1 MTAAVPRRLALR
13 NTVRR
18 KRETIL
24 VVLGA
29 LLGTAIITGSLLVGA
44 SLNASIRADI
54 PDGLGPVDLVVRAS
68 PEGADDARNA
78 LAGFTAP
85 GLEGIV
91 DASVL
96 QGAVASPDGA
106 RVAPRVQLIEVDFA
120 AAARLGTGA
129 EVTGM
134 WGSSPTWGEAVAGQ
148 ELANQLHVQVGDR
161 LEVSAYGQTVQVTVI
176 RVLPRTGIA
185 GWGRDGLN
193 LFVSPGTLTTLQRTG
208 GANAMTLSAPERLLL
223 VSVVGDVFD
232 SLTETEAVAERL
244 EEALAG
250 LPGVEVERI
259 KQLWLD
265 EADEAATTF
274 GELFLAIGSF
284 AVLAGIL
291 LLVNIFVMLAEER
304 KRELGMLRA
313 VGLERRGL
321 IATFAFEGAAY
332 ALAAA
337 LFGAAAGIAV
347 GRVIIAVTTGIFSSF
362 DDNLRLVFT
371 ADPLSIATGFAAG
384 LAISL
389 LTVLATSVRI
399 SRINIIRAVRE
410 LPEPPRRHR
419 RWTVLPTALAAV
431 GFGVVSIA
439 AVAAGDPS
447 GAVLYPALLGVSLSA
462 LLARLL
468 PHRVVVSAASGAVL
482 VWALAADRFVDF
494 ADADIATFV
503 VQGVVLV
510 FSAVALLSH
519 NQEVVGAAIRRVA
532 GAGRATVRLGLAYPL
547 ARRFRTAMT
556 LAMYSLVVFTLT
568 FLAVLSQVFAH
579 GVDGMT
585 ANEAGGFDLLATT
598 TPAGAVPA
606 AELEAVDGVAAA
618 AVVSYA
624 FVEFAAPGRPEP
636 GRWALSGVDET
647 FVAAGP
653 PPLETWDRTQP
664 SELAVWQALLDDPNL
679 VIVDGYFL
687 QSGGPQAH
695 AARVGD
701 TVTIRDLAGGG
712 SVERTVIGIM
722 HGGLSFPGAMLS
734 AASMTEVTSIA
745 APNRF
750 YLRLEPDADAAEV
763 ASALQREFLT
773 SGMVADPFRRL
784 VERNVE
790 ANVQFF
796 RLMQGFLALG
806 LLIGIAGLGVVM
818 VRAVRERRREIGM
831 LRSLGLQPRAV
842 RSVFLLESA
851 FVAVEGILLGVALA
865 LVTAYQVV
873 TNAAAFGDFGVA
885 FTVPWS
891 QLAVLVAI
899 TALGSLA
906 ATAAPARQ
914 AARIRP
920 AVALRTAD

>member
-1 MTAAVPRRLALR
+1 
-13 NTVRR
+13 
-18 KRETIL
+18 
-24 VVLGA
+24 
-29 LLGTAIITGSLLVGA
+29 
-44 SLNASIRADI
+44 
-54 PDGLGPVDLVVRAS
+54 
-68 PEGADDARNA
+68 
-78 LAGFTAP
+78 
-85 GLEGIV
+85 
-91 DASVL
+91 
-96 QGAVASPDGA
+96 
-106 RVAPRVQLIEVDFA
+106 
-120 AAARLGTGA
+120 
-129 EVTGM
+129 
-134 WGSSPTWGEAVAGQ
+134 
-148 ELANQLHVQVGDR
+148 
-161 LEVSAYGQTVQVTVI
+161 
-176 RVLPRTGIA
+176 
-185 GWGRDGLN
+185 
-193 LFVSPGTLTTLQRTG
+193 
-208 GANAMTLSAPERLLL
+208 
-223 VSVVGDVFD
+223 
-232 SLTETEAVAERL
+232 
-244 EEALAG
+244 
-250 LPGVEVERI
+250 
-259 KQLWLD
+259 
-265 EADEAATTF
+265 
-274 GELFLAIGSF
+274 
-284 AVLAGIL
+284 
-291 LLVNIFVMLAEER
+291 
-304 KRELGMLRA
+304 
-313 VGLERRGL
+313 
-321 IATFAFEGAAY
+321 
-332 ALAAA
+332 
-337 LFGAAAGIAV
+337 
-347 GRVIIAVTTGIFSSF
+347 
-362 DDNLRLVFT
+362 
-371 ADPLSIATGFAAG
+371 
-384 LAISL
+384 
-389 LTVLATSVRI
+389 
-399 SRINIIRAVRE
+399 
-410 LPEPPRRHR
+410 
-419 RWTVLPTALAAV
+419 
-431 GFGVVSIA
+431 
-439 AVAAGDPS
+439 
-447 GAVLYPALLGVSLSA
+447 
-462 LLARLL
+462 
-468 PHRVVVSAASGAVL
+468 
-482 VWALAADRFVDF
+482 
-494 ADADIATFV
+494 
-503 VQGVVLV
+503 
-510 FSAVALLSH
+510 
-519 NQEVVGAAIRRVA
+519 
-532 GAGRATVRLGLAYPL
+532 
-547 ARRFRTAMT
+547 
-556 LAMYSLVVFTLT
+556 
-568 FLAVLSQVFAH
+568 
-579 GVDGMT
+579 
-585 ANEAGGFDLLATT
+585 
-598 TPAGAVPA
+598 
-606 AELEAVDGVAAA
+606 
-618 AVVSYA
+618 
-624 FVEFAAPGRPEP
+624 
-636 GRWALSGVDET
+636 VDET